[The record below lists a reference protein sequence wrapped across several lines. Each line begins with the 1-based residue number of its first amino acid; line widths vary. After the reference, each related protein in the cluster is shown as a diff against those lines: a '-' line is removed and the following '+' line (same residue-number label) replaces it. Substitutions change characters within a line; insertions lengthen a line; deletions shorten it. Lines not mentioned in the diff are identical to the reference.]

1 MDRPSGGAYERDV
14 CAASLFPRARL
25 EMIVSARQKID
36 VTPGA
41 AYYPGFLDLN
51 AQRALVEELRVVLAA
66 APLYRPSM
74 PRSGKAFSV
83 QMTNCGSLGWV
94 SDIEGYR
101 YQPTHPETGE
111 PWPKMP
117 QALLQAWREIS
128 GVAFDPEACLVNHY
142 AEGTRLGLHQDRDEQ
157 EFAAPVV
164 SLSLGDSAIFRFG
177 GTTRS
182 GPTRSFKLDSGDA
195 FVFGGPA
202 RLAFH
207 GIDRVQSGTSTLLAE
222 GGRFNLTMRRV
233 TPFG

>member
-1 MDRPSGGAYERDV
+1 VIQPH
-14 CAASLFPRARL
+14 
-25 EMIVSARQKID
+25 KIEIA
-36 VTPGA
+36 PGA
-41 AYYPGFLDLN
+41 IYYPSYLDAA
-51 AQRALVEELRVVLAA
+51 AQGSLLADIRRAIAA
-66 APLYRPSM
+66 APLYQLRM

-83 QMTNCGSLGWV
+83 RMTNCGPLGWV

-101 YQPTHPETGE
+101 YQPTHPETGGS
-111 PWPKMP
+111 WPKIP
-117 QALLQAWREIS
+117 EALLSAWRELS
-128 GVAFDPEACLVNHY
+128 GLAFEPQACLVNHY
-142 AEGTRLGLHQDRDEQ
+142 AAGTRLGLHQDRDEE

-177 GTTRS
+177 GSTRGS
-182 GPTRSFKLDSGDA
+182 PTRSLKLHSGDA

-207 GIDRVQSGTSTLLAE
+207 GIDRVLSGTSTLLAE